1 MKNNM
6 SSISLEIFHGKR
18 LELPKSYVEYTEKTH
33 VKQRKKL
40 KCI

>member
-18 LELPKSYVEYTEKTH
+18 LELPKSYVKYKEKH
-33 VKQRKKL
+33 IYVYEFSS
-40 KCI
+40 I